1 MLLSNAGFSIPSWQF
16 RPATSGG
23 KRGRYPL
30 HFFENRKKV
39 PWFCKKVPWFWKNVS
54 WCASIGQILIKNA
67 VLRASSRKKDQNST
81 LRALSFVCH
90 TWNVYQNAL
99 IPRNLPCPEKF
110 LVAWLQLY
118 SFFTCWKFVQNR
130 IFYFYFDLFKHFET
144 LLLGFIVIKLPTVSL
159 YCLKLC
165 RS

>member
-67 VLRASSRKKDQNST
+67 VSRASSRKKTKSLPYGPFLLCVIHKTFIKMPLFRETSPAQKNS
-81 LRALSFVCH
+81 
-90 TWNVYQNAL
+90 W
-99 IPRNLPCPEKF
+99 
-110 LVAWLQLY
+110 
-118 SFFTCWKFVQNR
+118 
-130 IFYFYFDLFKHFET
+130 
-144 LLLGFIVIKLPTVSL
+144 LLGCNCIPFLLAENLFRTEYFIFISI
-159 YCLKLC
+159 CLSILRLC
-165 RS
+165 F